1 MEPDNKYKMMLTT
14 YSVIP
19 PKYNP
24 LEKKGFTRQPEHTE
38 WGMKNV
44 IAL

>member
-19 PKYNP
+19 PKHNP
-24 LEKKGFTRQPEHTE
+24 LEKKGFTSWNTLNGE
-38 WGMKNV
+38 WKM
-44 IAL
+44 